1 MIDKVI
7 ENNRVSII
15 GEIVSEFKFSHE
27 VFGEGFY
34 TVDVSV
40 DRLSELTDVIP
51 LMVSERLVDV
61 SEDYQGRLVEVSG
74 QFRSYNRHEG
84 AKNKLVL
91 SIFVREWEEV
101 EENLESGKTNQI
113 FLDGYICKAPT
124 VSYTHLTLPT
134 NSLV

>member
-61 SEDYQGRLVEVSG
+61 SEDYQ
-74 QFRSYNRHEG
+74 
-84 AKNKLVL
+84 A
-91 SIFVREWEEV
+91 
-101 EENLESGKTNQI
+101 
-113 FLDGYICKAPT
+113 C
-124 VSYTHLTLPT
+124 
-134 NSLV
+134 

>member
-51 LMVSERLVDV
+51 LMVSERLLMLAKTIREGLLKYQV
-61 SEDYQGRLVEVSG
+61 SSDLIIVMKEQ
-74 QFRSYNRHEG
+74 
-84 AKNKLVL
+84 
-91 SIFVREWEEV
+91 
-101 EENLESGKTNQI
+101 KT
-113 FLDGYICKAPT
+113 
-124 VSYTHLTLPT
+124 S
-134 NSLV
+134 

>member
-74 QFRSYNRHEG
+74 QFRSYNRRRS
-84 AKNKLVL
+84 KKQVS
-91 SIFVREWEEV
+91 SIDF
-101 EENLESGKTNQI
+101 
-113 FLDGYICKAPT
+113 CKGMGRSRRKPGIRQ
-124 VSYTHLTLPT
+124 
-134 NSLV
+134 N

>member
-101 EENLESGKTNQI
+101 EENL
-113 FLDGYICKAPT
+113 
-124 VSYTHLTLPT
+124 
-134 NSLV
+134 

>member
-40 DRLSELTDVIP
+40 RVPVGSQI
-51 LMVSERLVDV
+51 S
-61 SEDYQGRLVEVSG
+61 
-74 QFRSYNRHEG
+74 
-84 AKNKLVL
+84 
-91 SIFVREWEEV
+91 RE
-101 EENLESGKTNQI
+101 
-113 FLDGYICKAPT
+113 
-124 VSYTHLTLPT
+124 YTQTF
-134 NSLV
+134 